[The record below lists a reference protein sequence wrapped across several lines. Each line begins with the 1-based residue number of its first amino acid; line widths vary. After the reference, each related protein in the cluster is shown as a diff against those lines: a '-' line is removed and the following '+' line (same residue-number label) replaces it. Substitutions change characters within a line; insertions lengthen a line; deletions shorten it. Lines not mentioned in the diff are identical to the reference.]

1 MKCPKEYKLPTKDWL
16 VPLKILVDQ
25 YNVENSDTILFD
37 SKLIESE
44 IKKERVIVKII
55 KKTSFLKTNEEL
67 YNIIKKTPHI
77 VKIYCFINCNEK
89 KNVLTNNY
97 KDTLGFC
104 NGNHHDKDNQLITLE
119 IMRRYESSLN
129 KYNDSLNEKTMIHFL
144 KYLLHIQLELFDTYG
159 FVHNDMHLGNVLI
172 RKLDKQTTTIV
183 FNYDKN
189 KINFDTNIMLYIAD
203 FDYSLILFNSIN
215 PKISNFL
222 KNKDNRKYDYTLE
235 SNIYNTFYH
244 CLNLLKDETLKTKLH
259 HLLKDGKINDYT
271 RDSYYEKTKK
281 NFSAYSSGEKPE
293 LNFKNITRIL
303 ASDIISNLFRLL
315 FKQSFFNNN

>member
-1 MKCPKEYKLPTKDWL
+1 
-16 VPLKILVDQ
+16 
-25 YNVENSDTILFD
+25 
-37 SKLIESE
+37 
-44 IKKERVIVKII
+44 
-55 KKTSFLKTNEEL
+55 
-67 YNIIKKTPHI
+67 
-77 VKIYCFINCNEK
+77 
-89 KNVLTNNY
+89 
-97 KDTLGFC
+97 
-104 NGNHHDKDNQLITLE
+104 
-119 IMRRYESSLN
+119 
-129 KYNDSLNEKTMIHFL
+129 
-144 KYLLHIQLELFDTYG
+144 
-159 FVHNDMHLGNVLI
+159 
-172 RKLDKQTTTIV
+172 
-183 FNYDKN
+183 
-189 KINFDTNIMLYIAD
+189 MLYIAD

-315 FKQSFFNNN
+315 FKQSFLN